1 MPGIR
6 YFSSFLVPC
15 PHPLIPLFLF
25 FPLPAPSASSLPDSQ
40 THLTML
46 CEVPEWP
53 LPPGP
58 LPSMPWGLEQPPS
71 SHPVHQ
77 QRSSI
82 SQLLSTA
89 LHVAVRT
96 GHYECAEHLIAC
108 EADLNAKDRVSSCVE
123 LGLLK
128 LHSSFIWNHSPS
140 RVPSRD
146 PLPVFR
152 PSFSLFTLLL

>member
-6 YFSSFLVPC
+6 YFSSFFVPC
-15 PHPLIPLFLF
+15 PHPPRPS
-25 FPLPAPSASSLPDSQ
+25 FPLLSPSCPFCFFFAGLPN
-40 THLTML
+40 
-46 CEVPEWP
+46 
-53 LPPGP
+53 PPHHAVRYRSGHSPRP

-71 SHPVHQ
+71 SHPANQ

-108 EADLNAKDRVSSCVE
+108 EADLNAKDRVSSCVD